1 MIKNKKETL
10 MYSILSFIFMI
21 FIIAIRYPDL
31 LLQPRFWAEEAF
43 YYETFYSLDHWW
55 QSFNVLIY
63 PAYYLFLSR
72 LAPSIATLFP
82 VEQAAFITSLFG
94 LAALSIPLVI
104 IFFTDSYYW
113 RSIKSKL
120 LISVLYIV
128 CSTTGEV
135 WLTSTNIGFIV
146 PVFMFLI
153 LIDDNLE
160 SLGKRFFY
168 YLLVFIGAISGP
180 IAMIMAPFFFIKY
193 FISRNRIFGH
203 YCMALLFAAILQ
215 MTYFLTANYFGV
227 IAENRLDLSA
237 WDYTTSLGNLIAYN
251 FIFPL
256 FGYFNSLIFREFI
269 SVFALGLD
277 MENILSVL
285 NISADS
291 TPAVLI
297 NFLEAFSVI
306 AFPILCILLLIIA
319 FVIYKV
325 FKLAK
330 LDKQIYF
337 IGLYIYLI
345 FMLNGLSLGA
355 LGGFRYSL
363 ITSFILLFYLHTI
376 LIDFPNK
383 KNYLVKS
390 LLSISLFFGIVEYY
404 PRIHSYVP
412 NTFVA
417 QKIEWPIW
425 SNEIKIWKTDSSYL
439 PKAWPYLKNKDL
451 IYPDRKN
458 NEANIVCIDLN
469 NPNNWERMGSRR
481 FTSSF
486 FQMLISGINESSYR
500 KIIHYDNCGGNIIV
514 NGEQES
520 LKQ

>member
-1 MIKNKKETL
+1 MKNKKSTL
-10 MYSILSFIFMI
+10 LYPILSFIFMI
-21 FIIAIRYPDL
+21 FIIVIRYPDL

-43 YYETFYSLDHWW
+43 YFETFYRLEHWW

-82 VEQAAFITSLFG
+82 LEQAAFVTSLFG
-94 LAALSIPLVI
+94 LAVLSMPLVI

-153 LIDDNLE
+153 LIDDSLE
-160 SLGKRFFY
+160 SLRKRLFY

-180 IAMIMAPFFFIKY
+180 IAMIMAPFFFAKY
-193 FISRNRIFGH
+193 FVSKNQIFGH
-203 YCMALLFAAILQ
+203 YCIALSLAAILQ
-215 MTYFLTANYFGV
+215 MSYFLTANYFGV
-227 IAENRLDLSA
+227 IAENRLDLTS
-237 WDYTTSLGNLIAYN
+237 WDWTTSLSNTLAYN

-256 FGYFNSLIFREFI
+256 FGYFSSLAFREFF
-269 SVFALGLD
+269 SSLALGL
-277 MENILSVL
+277 ETNNILSVL
-285 NISADS
+285 NISSENA
-291 TPAVLI
+291 PALLI
-297 NFLEAFSVI
+297 NALEALSVI
-306 AFPILCILLLIIA
+306 ALPFLCILSLIIT
-319 FVIYKV
+319 FVLYKV
-325 FKLAK
+325 FKLAA
-330 LDKQIYF
+330 LDKRIYF
-337 IGLYIYLI
+337 IGLYIYLV
-345 FMLNGLSLGA
+345 FMLHTLSLGA
-355 LGGFRYSL
+355 EGGFRYSL

-376 LIDFPNK
+376 LIDFPHK
-383 KNYLVKS
+383 RNYLVKS
-390 LLSISLFFGIVEYY
+390 LLSISLFIGIAEYY
-404 PRIHSYVP
+404 PRIHVYTP

-425 SNEIKIWKTDSSYL
+425 SNEIKLWKSDSSYL

-451 IYPDRKN
+451 IYPDRKK

-469 NPNNWERMGSRR
+469 NPNNWEHMGSRR

-486 FQMLISGINESSYR
+486 SQMLISGINEGSYR

-520 LKQ
+520 SKQ